1 LFNFGFL
8 KPGNEGY
15 NTIMQQDIYTDDI
28 KELAKKAGL
37 QPQEALLEERKH
49 DHHLSIG
56 VPCEITYQENRIA
69 LTPTAVH
76 LLVNNGHEVSIE
88 SGAGLK
94 AHFTDKEFSDA
105 GAKILYSPE
114 EVFKCEIVLKVSPPT
129 MEEINWMQQGQVLIS
144 AIQPAELKPLYIHE
158 LMKRGVTALA
168 YEYIRDEWGSL
179 PVIRSMS
186 EIAGSTSILIASEY
200 LSNVNNGKG
209 ELLGGITGVPP
220 TEVIIIGSGTV
231 GEYATRAA
239 LGLGAEVKVFDNS
252 LYRLR
257 RLQNN
262 IGSRVY
268 TSLLNPK
275 ILGKALLTA
284 DVAVGALRSEEGM
297 TPTVV
302 SENMVRNMKKNSVI
316 VDVSID
322 QGGCFDTSEVTSHDK
337 PVFTK
342 HDVVHYCV
350 PNISSRVSRTASYA
364 LSNIFSTLLLKIA
377 NSGGLR
383 KYIWQKNGVR
393 EGIYIYKGRLTNKH
407 IAYRFDI
414 PFKDIELLIP
424 TL

>member
-1 LFNFGFL
+1 
-8 KPGNEGY
+8 
-15 NTIMQQDIYTDDI
+15 MQDVYTNDI

-49 DHHLSIG
+49 DHNLKIA
-56 VPCEITYQENRIA
+56 VPREITYQENRIP

-76 LLVNNGHEVSIE
+76 LLVNNGHEVIIE

-94 AHFTDKEFSDA
+94 ANFSDKEYSDA
-105 GAKILYSPE
+105 GAKISYSAE
-114 EVFKCEIVLKVSPPT
+114 ELFKSEIVLKISPPT
-129 MEEINWMQQGQVLIS
+129 LEEVNWMNQGQILIS
-144 AIQPAELKPLYIHE
+144 AIQPTDLKPHYVHE
-158 LMKRGVTALA
+158 LMNRGVTAIA
-168 YEYIRDEWGSL
+168 YEYLRDEWGSL

-186 EIAGSTSILIASEY
+186 EIAGSTCILIGAEY
-200 LSNVNNGKG
+200 LSNVHGGKG

-262 IGSRVY
+262 IGSRIY

-275 ILGKALLTA
+275 ILGKALTTA
-284 DVAVGALRSEEGM
+284 DIAIGALRAEDGL

-302 SENMVRNMKKNSVI
+302 SENMVKNMKRNSVVI
-316 VDVSID
+316 DVSID
-322 QGGCFDTSEVTSHDK
+322 QGGCFDTSEVTSHEN

-342 HDVVHYCV
+342 HDVIHYCV
-350 PNISSRVSRTASYA
+350 PNISSRVARTASYA

-383 KYIWQKNGVR
+383 KYIWEKNGVR

-407 IAYRFDI
+407 ISNRFDI

>member
-1 LFNFGFL
+1 
-8 KPGNEGY
+8 
-15 NTIMQQDIYTDDI
+15 MQEVYTEDI

-49 DHHLSIG
+49 DHNMKIG
-56 VPCEITYQENRIA
+56 VPREITYQENRIP

-76 LLVNNGHEVSIE
+76 LLVNNGHEVIIE
-88 SGAGLK
+88 AGAGLK
-94 AHFTDKEFSDA
+94 ANFHDKEYSDA
-105 GAKILYSPE
+105 GAKISLSAQD
-114 EVFKCEIVLKVSPPT
+114 VFKSEIVLKISPPT
-129 MEEINWMQQGQVLIS
+129 MEEINWMQQGQILIS
-144 AIQPAELKPLYIHE
+144 AIQPAELKPMYIHE
-158 LMKRGVTALA
+158 LMNRGVTALA
-168 YEYIRDEWGSL
+168 YEYLRDEWGSL

-186 EIAGSTSILIASEY
+186 EIAGSTSVLIGAEY
-200 LSNVNNGKG
+200 LSNVHGGKG

-262 IGSRVY
+262 IGNRIY

-275 ILGKALLTA
+275 ILGKALTSA
-284 DVAVGALRSEEGM
+284 DIAIGALRAEDGL
-297 TPTVV
+297 TPNVV
-302 SENMVRNMKKNSVI
+302 SENMVKNMKHNSVI

-322 QGGCFDTSEVTSHDK
+322 QGGCFDTSEVTSHES

-342 HDVVHYCV
+342 HNVIHYCV
-350 PNISSRVSRTASYA
+350 PNISSRVARTASYA

-377 NSGGLR
+377 NNGGLK

-393 EGIYIYKGRLTNKH
+393 EGIYIYKGRLTNRH
-407 IAYRFDI
+407 ISNRFDI

>member
-1 LFNFGFL
+1 
-8 KPGNEGY
+8 
-15 NTIMQQDIYTDDI
+15 MQEVYTNDI

-49 DHHLSIG
+49 DHNLRIA
-56 VPCEITYQENRIA
+56 VPREITYQENRIP

-76 LLVNNGHEVSIE
+76 LLVNNGHEVIIE
-88 SGAGLK
+88 AGAGAK
-94 AHFTDKEFSDA
+94 ANFSDKDYSDA
-105 GAKILYSPE
+105 GAKISYSAE
-114 EVFKCEIVLKVSPPT
+114 ELFKCEIVLKISPPT
-129 MEEINWMQQGQVLIS
+129 LEEINWMQQGQILIS
-144 AIQPAELKPLYIHE
+144 ALQPTDLKAHYIHE
-158 LMKRGVTALA
+158 LMNRGVTAIA
-168 YEYIRDEWGSL
+168 YEYLKDEWGSL

-186 EIAGSTSILIASEY
+186 EIAGSTSVLIGAEY
-200 LSNVNNGKG
+200 LSNVFGGKG

-262 IGSRVY
+262 IGNRIY

-275 ILGKALLTA
+275 ILGKALMSA
-284 DVAVGALRSEEGM
+284 DIAIGALRAEDGL

-302 SENMVRNMKKNSVI
+302 SENMVKNMKRNSVI

-322 QGGCFDTSEVTSHDK
+322 QGGCFDTSEVTTHEN

-342 HDVVHYCV
+342 HDVIHYCV
-350 PNISSRVSRTASYA
+350 PNISSRVARTASYA
-364 LSNIFSTLLLKIA
+364 LSNIFSTLLLKIG
-377 NSGGLR
+377 NNGGLR
-383 KYIWQKNGVR
+383 KYIWEKNGVR
-393 EGIYIYKGRLTNKH
+393 DGIYIYKGRLTNRH
-407 IAYRFDI
+407 IANRFDI

>member
-1 LFNFGFL
+1 
-8 KPGNEGY
+8 
-15 NTIMQQDIYTDDI
+15 MQDIYTDDI
-28 KELAKKAGL
+28 KDLAKKAGL
-37 QPQEALLEERKH
+37 QPQEALLEEKKH
-49 DHHLSIG
+49 DHHLVIG
-56 VPCEITYQENRIA
+56 VPREITYQENRIP

-76 LLVNNGHEVSIE
+76 LLVNNGHDVVIE

-94 AHFTDKEFSDA
+94 ANFSDKEYSDA
-105 GAKILYSPE
+105 GAKISYNAQ
-114 EVFKCEIVLKVSPPT
+114 EVFKSEIVLKVSPPT
-129 MEEINWMQQGQVLIS
+129 VEEINWMSQGQVLIS
-144 AIQPAELKPLYIHE
+144 AIQPADLKPHYVHE

-200 LSNVNNGKG
+200 LSNAHGGKG

-262 IGSRVY
+262 IGNRVY

-275 ILGKALLTA
+275 VLGKALSSA
-284 DVAVGALRSEEGM
+284 DIAVGALRAEDGM

-302 SENMVRNMKKNSVI
+302 SENMVRSMKRNSVI

-322 QGGCFDTSEVTSHDK
+322 QGGCFDTSEVTSHDN

-364 LSNIFSTLLLKIA
+364 LSNIFSTMLLKIA
-377 NSGGLR
+377 NAGGLR

-393 EGIYIYKGRLTNKH
+393 DGIYIYKGRLTNKH

>member
-1 LFNFGFL
+1 
-8 KPGNEGY
+8 
-15 NTIMQQDIYTDDI
+15 MQDIYTDDI

-37 QPQEALLEERKH
+37 QPQEALLEEKKH
-49 DHHLSIG
+49 DHHLVIG
-56 VPCEITYQENRIA
+56 VPREITYQENRIP

-76 LLVNNGHEVSIE
+76 LLVNNGHDVVIE

-94 AHFTDKEFSDA
+94 ANFSDKEYSDA
-105 GAKILYSPE
+105 GAKISYNAQ
-114 EVFKCEIVLKVSPPT
+114 EVFKSEIVLKVSPPT
-129 MEEINWMQQGQVLIS
+129 VEEINWMSQGQVLIS
-144 AIQPAELKPLYIHE
+144 AIQPADLKPHYVHE

-200 LSNVNNGKG
+200 LSNAHGGKG

-262 IGSRVY
+262 IGNRVY

-275 ILGKALLTA
+275 VLGKALSSA
-284 DVAVGALRSEEGM
+284 DIAVGALRAEDGM

-302 SENMVRNMKKNSVI
+302 SENMVRSMKRNSVI

-322 QGGCFDTSEVTSHDK
+322 QGGCFDTSEVTSHDN

-364 LSNIFSTLLLKIA
+364 LSNIFSTMLLKIA
-377 NSGGLR
+377 NAGGLR

-393 EGIYIYKGRLTNKH
+393 DGIYIYKGRLTNKH

>member
-1 LFNFGFL
+1 
-8 KPGNEGY
+8 
-15 NTIMQQDIYTDDI
+15 MQEVYTNDI

-37 QPQEALLEERKH
+37 QPQEALMEERKH
-49 DHHLSIG
+49 DHNLKIG
-56 VPCEITYQENRIA
+56 VPREITYQENRIP

-76 LLVNNGHEVSIE
+76 LLVNNGHEVLIE
-88 SGAGLK
+88 TGAGLK
-94 AHFTDKEFSDA
+94 ANFSDKEYSDA
-105 GAKILYSPE
+105 GARISYSAE
-114 EVFKCEIVLKVSPPT
+114 ELFRSEIVLKISPPT
-129 MEEINWMQQGQVLIS
+129 LEEVNWMNAGQILIS
-144 AIQPAELKPLYIHE
+144 AIQPTDLKPHYVHE
-158 LMKRGVTALA
+158 LMNRGVTAIA
-168 YEYIRDEWGSL
+168 YEYLRDEWGSL

-186 EIAGSTSILIASEY
+186 EIAGSTCILIGSEY
-200 LSNVNNGKG
+200 LSNVHGGKG

-262 IGSRVY
+262 IGNRIY

-275 ILGKALLTA
+275 ILGKALTTA
-284 DVAVGALRSEEGM
+284 DIAIGALRAEDGL
-297 TPTVV
+297 TPNVV
-302 SENMVRNMKKNSVI
+302 SENMVKNMKRNSVI

-322 QGGCFDTSEVTSHDK
+322 QGGCFDTSEVTSHEN

-342 HDVVHYCV
+342 HDVIHYCV
-350 PNISSRVSRTASYA
+350 PNISSRVARTASYA

-383 KYIWQKNGVR
+383 KYIWEKNGVR
-393 EGIYIYKGRLTNKH
+393 DGIYIYKGRLTNKH
-407 IAYRFDI
+407 ISNRFDI

>member
-1 LFNFGFL
+1 
-8 KPGNEGY
+8 
-15 NTIMQQDIYTDDI
+15 MQEVYTEDI

-49 DHHLSIG
+49 DHNLKIG
-56 VPCEITYQENRIA
+56 VPREITYQENRIP

-76 LLVNNGHEVSIE
+76 LLVNNGHEVCIE

-94 AHFTDKEFSDA
+94 ANFHDREYSDA
-105 GAKILYSPE
+105 GAKICLSAQD
-114 EVFKCEIVLKVSPPT
+114 VFKSEIVLKISPPT

-144 AIQPAELKPLYIHE
+144 AIQPAELKPMYVHE
-158 LMKRGVTALA
+158 LMNRGVTALA
-168 YEYIRDEWGSL
+168 YEYLRDEWGSL

-186 EIAGSTSILIASEY
+186 EIAGSTSVLIGAEY
-200 LSNVNNGKG
+200 LSNVHGGKG

-262 IGSRVY
+262 IGNRIY

-275 ILGKALLTA
+275 ILGKALTSA
-284 DVAVGALRSEEGM
+284 DIAIGALRAEDGL
-297 TPTVV
+297 TPNVV
-302 SENMVRNMKKNSVI
+302 SENMVKNMKRNSVI

-322 QGGCFDTSEVTSHDK
+322 QGGCFDTSEVTSHES

-342 HDVVHYCV
+342 HDVIHYCV
-350 PNISSRVSRTASYA
+350 PNISSRVARTASYA

-377 NSGGLR
+377 NSGGLK

-393 EGIYIYKGRLTNKH
+393 EGIYIYKGRLTNRH
-407 IAYRFDI
+407 ISNRFDI